1 MALLASIQAGSIVKT
16 VAGAVLVAAG
26 LTVSGQVAEEY
37 ALRERAYALAGSGQC
52 RAAHSA
58 FTELARSSGD
68 VRDWLAA
75 ATCAI
80 EAGDHDRAVTA
91 LQAVLA
97 ERHVLTTDEQIFALR
112 SYGYRAE
119 AAGDGAGARQAWRDA
134 AALSGAAQDRLMA
147 ARAARLAGDR
157 ATAHAELAALSPGA
171 LPAQFAAIWHDEQ
184 ASHARLAGR
193 NREALAHIEQAIT
206 VEDTPWRRYEQGVV
220 MTALGLHRSAAEA
233 LMLAHEGAPDNASIL
248 VSLAYASRAS
258 GEAASAYDY
267 YRQAVRLDPGLSR
280 LSADFPPENSRS

>member
-1 MALLASIQAGSIVKT
+1 MALLASIQAGSVIKT
-16 VAGAVLVAAG
+16 ALGAVLVAAG
-26 LTVSGQVAEEY
+26 LSVSGRVAEDY

-58 FTELARSSGD
+58 FAELARSSGN

-97 ERHVLTTDEQIFALR
+97 ERHTLTLDEQLFALR

-119 AAGDGAGARQAWRDA
+119 AAGDRSGTRQAWRDA

-147 ARAARLAGDR
+147 ARAARLDGDHDVARAG
-157 ATAHAELAALSPGA
+157 LASLSPGA

-193 NREALAHIEQAIT
+193 NREALSHIDQAIAA
-206 VEDTPWRRYEQGVV
+206 EDTPWRRYEQGVV
-220 MTALGLHRSAAEA
+220 MTALGMHRSAAHA
-233 LMLAHEGAPDNASIL
+233 LVLAHEGAPDNANIL

-258 GEAASAYDY
+258 GETASARDY
-267 YRQAVRLDPGLSR
+267 YRQAVSLDPELSR
-280 LSADFPPENSRS
+280 LSADF